1 MFRRHGL
8 IRNWRVVCCIGC
20 LAGAALSV
28 HAFLNAGVRRAPVW
42 VEEPERHFGTRLQHD
57 VIQSSFVIH
66 NDLDESA
73 EITRINNSCDSTKAD
88 ARRLSVQSR
97 GETAV
102 DLEWA
107 LNQQAGETES

>member
-42 VEEPERHFGTRLQHD
+42 VEEPERHFGTRLQKD

-66 NDLDESA
+66 NDLDESV
-73 EITRINNSCDSTKAD
+73 EITRINKSCDCTKAE
-88 ARRLSVQSR
+88 ARRLSVEPR

-102 DLEWA
+102 ELEWT
-107 LNQQAGETES
+107 LKPKAG